1 MSCNYLYILFLEHH
15 VTFAYNIYQLPANT
29 LIKNYDIYIVIQY
42 SHILFVFVVVYFN
55 TKKTLLP
62 ALKTLS
68 IHNSCN
74 NASNY
79 IK

>member
-1 MSCNYLYILFLEHH
+1 MSCNYPYILFLEHH
-15 VTFAYNIYQLPANT
+15 VPFTYNIYQLPANT
-29 LIKNYDIYIVIQY
+29 LVKNYDIYTVVQY

-55 TKKTLLP
+55 KKKTLLSAP
-62 ALKTLS
+62 KTLS
-68 IHNSCN
+68 INNSCN

>member
-1 MSCNYLYILFLEHH
+1 MSCNYPYILFLEHH

-29 LIKNYDIYIVIQY
+29 LVKNYDIYTVIQY

-55 TKKTLLP
+55 KKITFLLAP
-62 ALKTLS
+62 KTLS
-68 IHNSCN
+68 TNNSCN
-74 NASNY
+74 SASNY

>member
-1 MSCNYLYILFLEHH
+1 MLCNYPYILFLEHH
-15 VTFAYNIYQLPANT
+15 VTFTYNMYQLPANT
-29 LIKNYDIYIVIQY
+29 LVKNYDIYTVIQY

-55 TKKTLLP
+55 KKKTLLP
-62 ALKTLS
+62 APKTFPVN
-68 IHNSCN
+68 NSCN

>member
-1 MSCNYLYILFLEHH
+1 MLCNYLYILFLEHH
-15 VTFAYNIYQLPANT
+15 VTFTYNIYQFPANT
-29 LIKNYDIYIVIQY
+29 LVKNYDIYTVIQY

-55 TKKTLLP
+55 KKKPLLP
-62 ALKTLS
+62 APQTLS
-68 IHNSCN
+68 INNSCN

>member
-1 MSCNYLYILFLEHH
+1 MLCNYPYILFLEHH

-29 LIKNYDIYIVIQY
+29 LVKNYDIYTVIQY
-42 SHILFVFVVVYFN
+42 SHILFVFIVVYFN
-55 TKKTLLP
+55 KKKTLLP

-68 IHNSCN
+68 INNSCN